1 MSTGISVWCME
12 DITETML
19 VDKVSPFIDNELD
32 NKDIYVCQNFRECFI
47 HAYANNSTQGRNEKY
62 MGMKYLDRFFGG
74 HIIANY
80 QFQIHGRNFFQKTI
94 DIDILIL
101 YNG

>member
-1 MSTGISVWCME
+1 ME

-19 VDKVSPFIDNELD
+19 VDKVSLFIANELD
-32 NKDIYVCQNFRECFI
+32 NKDIYMCQNFRECFI

-80 QFQIHGRNFFQKTI
+80 QFQIHGRNFFKKLLT
-94 DIDILIL
+94 LIF
-101 YNG
+101 

>member
-1 MSTGISVWCME
+1 
-12 DITETML
+12 ML

-74 HIIANY
+74 
-80 QFQIHGRNFFQKTI
+80 QIHGRNFFQKTI

-101 YNG
+101 YNETWKDIDKMNLV